1 MREVAVNRAEKQGT
15 IREIQDLIEHNEAF
29 YLVDFKGLR
38 VKDIS
43 ALRDRVR
50 ESSGHLRV
58 VKNTLLKKA
67 AAGTGL
73 SGADEWMEGP
83 TALAWAP
90 IDPIPLAKA
99 LVAFAKENPKLKV
112 KGGVVE
118 GQAVDTAGVVSLS
131 MLPGIDGVRAQLI
144 GLLQAPAT
152 KLATLLQTPARNVSV
167 CLSERGK
174 QSEG

>member
-1 MREVAVNRAEKQGT
+1 MNRAERQDT
-15 IREIQDLIEHNEAF
+15 IREIQDVIEQNEAF

-67 AAGTGL
+67 AEGTEL
-73 SGADEWMEGP
+73 SGAGGWMEGP

-90 IDPIPLAKA
+90 NDPIPLAKA
-99 LVAFAKENPKLKV
+99 LVTFAKENPKLKV

-118 GQAVDTAGVVSLS
+118 GQTVDALGVETLS
-131 MLPGIDGVRAQLI
+131 QLPGIDGIRAQLI

-152 KLATLLQTPARNVSV
+152 KLATLLQMPARNVAV
-167 CLSERGK
+167 CLSEKGK
-174 QSEG
+174 QAEEA

>member
-1 MREVAVNRAEKQGT
+1 MNRAEKQGA
-15 IREIQDLIEHNEAF
+15 IREIQEVIEQNEAF
-29 YLVDFKGLR
+29 YLVDFKGLK

-43 ALRDRVR
+43 TLRDRVR
-50 ESSGHLRV
+50 ESSGYLKV

-67 AAGTGL
+67 AEGTDL

-83 TALAWAP
+83 TALAWAQS
-90 IDPIPLAKA
+90 DPIPLAKV
-99 LVAFAKENPKLKV
+99 LVTFAKENPNLKV

-118 GQAVDTAGVVSLS
+118 GKAVDASAVETLS
-131 MLPGIDGVRAQLI
+131 KLPGIDQIRASLI

-152 KLATLLQTPARNVSV
+152 KLATILQTPARNVAV
-167 CLSERGK
+167 CLSEKGK

>member
-1 MREVAVNRAEKQGT
+1 MNRAEKQGT
-15 IREIQDLIEHNEAF
+15 IREIQDLIEQNEAF

-50 ESSGHLRV
+50 ESAGHLRV

-67 AAGTGL
+67 AAGTDL
-73 SGADEWMEGP
+73 SGADAWMEGP
-83 TALAWAP
+83 TALAWTP
-90 IDPIPLAKA
+90 KDPIPLAKA
-99 LVAFAKENPKLKV
+99 LVTFAKENPKLKV

-118 GQAVDTAGVVSLS
+118 GQAVDTAAVMSLS
-131 MLPGIDGVRAQLI
+131 ALPGIDGVRAQLI

-152 KLATLLQTPARNVSV
+152 KLATLLQMPARNVSV
-167 CLSERGK
+167 CLSEKGK
-174 QSEG
+174 QAEEA